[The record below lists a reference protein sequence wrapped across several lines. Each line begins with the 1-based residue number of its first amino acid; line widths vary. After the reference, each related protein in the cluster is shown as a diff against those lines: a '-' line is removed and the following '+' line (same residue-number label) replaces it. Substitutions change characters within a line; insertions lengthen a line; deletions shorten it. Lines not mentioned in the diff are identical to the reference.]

1 MLLFIDESGHDH
13 GEAPYEVLAGVAVA
27 ERDLWNLI
35 RAIRDAELHFFGVH
49 IAEVGLEF
57 KGKKLLKNKTFR
69 HARRRPALEANRRRD
84 LTRDFLQKGWR
95 EAQGGPVE
103 PRAADEF
110 AAYGQAVKAFVTR
123 VLQLAANY
131 RAKTFAAIVSKN
143 APNPSAPDLLRRDY
157 AFFFERFYYYLEDIS
172 ATEMGLVVFDELEKA
187 QCRILINQ
195 MERYFLETEKG
206 YQRSSRIVPEPF
218 FVHSDLTT
226 AVQLADIVAYCC
238 NRGTRLRPKMIEPT
252 RAEIEPFAKLA
263 FDMRYIG
270 RRFSETDGKEWPCYG
285 IFYLDDLR
293 PRTERESEVQ
303 Q

>member
-13 GEAPYEVLAGVAVA
+13 GEAPYEVLAGVAVS

-35 RAIRDAELHFFGVH
+35 QAIRDAELQFFGVH
-49 IAEVGLEF
+49 LAKVGLEF

-69 HARRRPALEANRRRD
+69 HARQKAALESNQRRD
-84 LTRDFLQKGWR
+84 LTRGFLQKGWR

-103 PRAADEF
+103 PRTADEF
-110 AAYGQAVKAFVTR
+110 AAYGQTVTAFVMR

-131 RAKTFAAIVSKN
+131 RAKTFAAIVSKT
-143 APNPSAPDLLRRDY
+143 APTPSAPGLLRRDY

-187 QCRILINQ
+187 KCRILLNQ

-206 YQRSSRIVPEPF
+206 YQRSSRILPEPF

-226 AVQLADIVAYCC
+226 VVQLADIVAYCF
-238 NRGTRLRPKMIEPT
+238 NWGTRLRPKMTEPT
-252 RAEIEPFAKLA
+252 RAEIEPYAKLA
-263 FDMRYIG
+263 FDMRYVG
-270 RRFSETDGKEWPCYG
+270 KRFDETDGKEWPCYG
-285 IFYLDDLR
+285 VFYLDDLR
-293 PRTERESEVQ
+293 PRSEREGEVQ